1 MKKNDKRQLDDN
13 FIEQKIADAFGYTD
27 EKLAAE
33 LDRFMA
39 EAASE
44 RGQRPPEAPEE
55 EFRKILD
62 IVEREKDSQKKNGL
76 RVRRLVKVMA
86 AVAVLGSM
94 VLGGGMWVGARKT
107 RVYEEKER
115 SDMEKVV
122 VFNNNDDNLIASTKF
137 EMQEAY
143 EKIRKELDIQVMELS
158 YLPDEFLFCGVTIT
172 DTKGIMEFAD
182 VDESF
187 FFYQGINK
195 NTSSISYTSDMSEY
209 ETIYN
214 VFLDKEISVYK
225 QQLEDGKVEYS
236 ARIVESDK
244 YYLLHGILDIEEF
257 EQIVSNI
264 KLYKE

>member
-62 IVEREKDSQKKNGL
+62 IVEREKDSQKKKGL
-76 RVRRLVKVMA
+76 RVRRLVKVIA
-86 AVAVLGSM
+86 AAAALGSM

-107 RVYEEKER
+107 RVYEEQER

-122 VFNNNDDNLIASTKF
+122 VFDNNEDNLIIDT
-137 EMQEAY
+137 
-143 EKIRKELDIQVMELS
+143 ELDVNIAYQQIEDKFNMQVMELS
-158 YLPDEFLFCGVTIT
+158 YLPENMSFFKYDIKKRTGVLLFVKDNQTL
-172 DTKGIMEFAD
+172 
-182 VDESF
+182 
-187 FFYQGINK
+187 FFYQGK
-195 NTSSISYTSDMSEY
+195 NDKTSSFSYISDME
-209 ETIYN
+209 EFQKVYN
-214 VFLDKEISVYK
+214 ESLDKDILVYK
-225 QQLEDGKVEYS
+225 ELLENDAVELS
-236 ARIVESDK
+236 AHIINGSQYYFLQGNIDEAEFSRIVQGIK
-244 YYLLHGILDIEEF
+244 YRD
-257 EQIVSNI
+257 
-264 KLYKE
+264 

>member
-33 LDRFMA
+33 LDKFME
-39 EAASE
+39 EAAGE

-107 RVYEEKER
+107 RGDEERTHSNLDNVVVINNDKDNQIISKKMDLGSAYEEIE
-115 SDMEKVV
+115 S
-122 VFNNNDDNLIASTKF
+122 
-137 EMQEAY
+137 
-143 EKIRKELDIQVMELS
+143 ELGIQVLELS
-158 YLPDEFLFCGVTIT
+158 YLPETMKFYQLVIKERKSVMRFFYDN
-172 DTKGIMEFAD
+172 DTL
-182 VDESF
+182 
-187 FFYQGINK
+187 FFYQGLN
-195 NTSSISYTSDMSEY
+195 NYTSSFSYVSDME
-209 ETIYN
+209 EAGQVYN
-214 VFLDKEISVYK
+214 PYLDKEIMIYK
-225 QQLEDGKVEYS
+225 RNLDDGSTEFSIRIIENTSYYILEG
-236 ARIVESDK
+236 IIDK
-244 YYLLHGILDIEEF
+244 TEF
-257 EQIVSNI
+257 ENIVSGI
-264 KLYKE
+264 RPY